1 MFHLLFESRAA
12 EALNAAMD
20 LEQSIEGE
28 IVVLQDDLSLG
39 PISDLE
45 TEEGRQVRTEWL
57 AGVTGADAKAGSI
70 AAQDAAAVQQVID
83 RMTGE
88 EFDQIWIWVAPNAR
102 DLTGYF
108 SLMPRLKPFSGRVFI
123 VSLNNLPF
131 INEKGAVF
139 YPTSLA
145 DIPAREFVK
154 ARKLTRAVSTA
165 EFETD
170 PDEWTALASGGRS
183 LRIWEGHRK
192 LRQEDESFYDER
204 IKKSITAE
212 WQKAGRIVHQF
223 LAKTERMPADS
234 FIHWRLN
241 EMQRAGLLEKQ
252 GEGFRIAGSNAGP
265 APAVEMGE
273 LA

>member
-1 MFHLLFESRAA
+1 MFHLLFEPRAA
-12 EALNAAMD
+12 EELNKAMD
-20 LEQSIEGE
+20 LEPSIEGE
-28 IVVLQDDLSLG
+28 VVVLQDDLSLG
-39 PISDLE
+39 PVSALD
-45 TEEGRQVRTEWL
+45 TAEGRQARTEWL
-57 AGVTGADAKAGSI
+57 VRATGADPASGS
-70 AAQDAAAVQQVID
+70 AAEKDAAALQEVIR
-83 RMTGE
+83 RMTEE
-88 EFDQIWIWVAPNAR
+88 EFDQIWIWVAPNAK

-108 SLMPRLKPFSGRVFI
+108 SLMPKLAAFSGRVFV

-139 YPTSLA
+139 YPSSLS

-154 ARKLTRAVSTA
+154 ARKLSRAVSSA

-170 PDEWTALASGGRS
+170 PDEWTALAQGGKN

-192 LRQEDESFYDER
+192 LKQEEESFYDER
-204 IKKSITAE
+204 IKKSITGD

-223 LAKTERMPADS
+223 LAKTERMPAES

-241 EMQRAGLLEKQ
+241 EMQHAGLLEKQ
-252 GEGFRIAGSNAGP
+252 GEGFRLAGTNTGP
-265 APAVEMGE
+265 AGAVELGE